1 VPVNLIFSN
10 KFLGNPMAVPENIAV
25 IGAGSWGTAL
35 AKLLGDKRKN
45 GARPPLTLVN
55 NLFIIVSIQ

>member
-1 VPVNLIFSN
+1 
-10 KFLGNPMAVPENIAV
+10 MAVPENIAV